1 VADGGFEVTASDLDD
16 GADEFK
22 TKGEGILDAQKL
34 YESEATLPESA
45 FGNLPQSKQIYA
57 QYQKFFSQVSGDQTK
72 LAEAL
77 LEGTF
82 KLALSAALYRAADE
96 LAAERSKQIG

>member
-22 TKGEGILDAQKL
+22 TRGEDILTARAQYASDA
-34 YESEATLPESA
+34 ALPDSA
-45 FGNLPQSKQIYA
+45 FGKLPSSSQIA
-57 QYQKFFSQVSGDQTK
+57 AKYQKLHTQVTSDQAK

-96 LAAERSKQIG
+96 LAAERAKSIG